1 MSYEQKET
9 KKTLNELTLLDRFLF
24 AEVME
29 DPENVEL
36 MLNIILGKEIILK
49 HLPQVEKEERKSPL
63 YRYVRLDVWA
73 QDENDTIYDAEVQKE
88 NTRNLPRRSRYYQ
101 GMIDSKLLEPGEID
115 FNHLNDL
122 FIIMITPFDLFGE
135 NKYCYTFRMKCDEVS
150 NMNLEDGAVRIFLN
164 THGQNKDEVSL
175 ELIEL
180 LHFIEYTNDDG
191 ETECKS
197 QQLRKLQ
204 KRVKDIQNS
213 AEVGVKYMQA
223 WEERIMEQNQARA
236 EGKQEGK
243 QEAIIELIKKKQAKG
258 KSIEQ
263 IADALEKSVEEVELL
278 IKNQSKSS

>member
-1 MSYEQKET
+1 LASYHMN
-9 KKTLNELTLLDRFLF
+9 KKKPKKSLNELTLLDRFLF

-197 QQLRKLQ
+197 EQLRKLQ

-236 EGKQEGK
+236 EGKQE
-243 QEAIIELIKKKQAKG
+243 AIIELIKKKQAKG

-263 IADALEKSVEEVELL
+263 IADALEKSVEEVHLL

>member
-1 MSYEQKET
+1 LASYHMN
-9 KKTLNELTLLDRFLF
+9 KKKPKKSLNELTLLDRFLF

-223 WEERIMEQNQARA
+223 WEERIMEQNQAR
-236 EGKQEGK
+236 EEGK

>member
-1 MSYEQKET
+1 
-9 KKTLNELTLLDRFLF
+9 
-24 AEVME
+24 
-29 DPENVEL
+29 
-36 MLNIILGKEIILK
+36 
-49 HLPQVEKEERKSPL
+49 
-63 YRYVRLDVWA
+63 
-73 QDENDTIYDAEVQKE
+73 
-88 NTRNLPRRSRYYQ
+88 
-101 GMIDSKLLEPGEID
+101 
-115 FNHLNDL
+115 
-122 FIIMITPFDLFGE
+122 
-135 NKYCYTFRMKCDEVS
+135 MKCDEVS

-223 WEERIMEQNQARA
+223 WEERIMEQNQAR
-236 EGKQEGK
+236 EEGK

>member
-1 MSYEQKET
+1 MN
-9 KKTLNELTLLDRFLF
+9 KKKPKKSLNELTLLDRFLF

-197 QQLRKLQ
+197 EQLRKLQ

-236 EGKQEGK
+236 EGKQE
-243 QEAIIELIKKKQAKG
+243 AIIELIKKKQAKG

-263 IADALEKSVEEVELL
+263 IADALEKSVEEVHLL

>member
-1 MSYEQKET
+1 LASYHMN
-9 KKTLNELTLLDRFLF
+9 KKKPKKSLNELTLLDRFLF

-49 HLPQVEKEERKSPL
+49 HLPQVEK
-63 YRYVRLDVWA
+63 
-73 QDENDTIYDAEVQKE
+73 EVQKE

-180 LHFIEYTNDDG
+180 LHFIEYTNDDS

-197 QQLRKLQ
+197 QQLQKLQ

-236 EGKQEGK
+236 EGK